1 MQGAPLKSK
10 MRHKYLIYTIAA
22 RYIWIVM
29 NVSIYFFRFF
39 LETCKPDVNCWCTT
53 QCCLTKTPQC
63 SPADILLFAVPPIY
77 EKNKVSRILGPR
89 AWWVNLIAK
98 ESQPRPSTMMTSL
111 FGEHAQQQWAHWVT
125 AVFIRHYRHSASLLC
140 LLTVQLLRI
149 WRDPTV
155 GSDEG
160 TLLSSSSCW
169 CKIGMMSKIKS
180 LMHLV

>member
-1 MQGAPLKSK
+1 MQGALLKSR
-10 MRHKYLIYTIAA
+10 MRHKYLIYMKAG
-22 RYIWIVM
+22 RYIWIVL
-29 NVSIYFFRFF
+29 NDSIYFFSF
-39 LETCKPDVNCWCTT
+39 LSGNLPAWCE
-53 QCCLTKTPQC
+53 LYVYYSMLFDWNVLSRC

-155 GSDEG
+155 GSDED
-160 TLLSSSSCW
+160 TLSSSSCW
-169 CKIGMMSKIKS
+169 YKIVMMSKIKS
-180 LMHLV
+180 LHLV